1 MTNVDG
7 DHLETEQKYD
17 VEAGFA
23 LPDFGRLA
31 GPGGR
36 RAEPKRY
43 YLSATYFDTEN
54 LDLHRSRITLRR
66 RVGGSD
72 EGWHLKLPVRKDTRQ
87 ELHAPLDEGGAGSV
101 PARLTAQVEDITAG
115 QRLRPIAILDTE
127 RTVVTVPGPTGEA
140 MLEIADDRV
149 TATRLGDPD
158 DEPVRWRE
166 IEVEIISEA
175 PEAAGLLA
183 EAGQVLRKAGAKP
196 SSSGSKLARLLQS
209 LFIADPDEQ
218 DILMACAE
226 NLGGESSRRGHT
238 KHRFD
243 HEVRMA
249 SCQVGRLSPI
259 EVFGGFYGSC
269 GPGDDNER
277 A

>member
-1 MTNVDG
+1 VTNVYG

-17 VEAGFA
+17 AEAGFT

-54 LDLHRSRITLRR
+54 LDLHRHRITLRR
-66 RVGGSD
+66 RVGGTD
-72 EGWHLKLPVRKDTRQ
+72 EGWHLKLPVSKDTRQ
-87 ELHAPLDEGGAGSV
+87 ELHAPLDEGGTGSI
-101 PARLTAQVEDITAG
+101 PARLTAQVEDIAAG
-115 QRLRPIAILDTE
+115 HRLRPIAILDTE

-149 TATRLGDPD
+149 TATRFGEPD
-158 DEPVRWRE
+158 EEPVTWRE
-166 IEVEIISEA
+166 IEVEVISPA
-175 PEAAGLLA
+175 PEAVGLLA

-209 LFIADPDEQ
+209 LFIRNPDQQ
-218 DILMACAE
+218 DTLMACAE
-226 NLGGESSRRGHT
+226 S
-238 KHRFD
+238 
-243 HEVRMA
+243 
-249 SCQVGRLSPI
+249 
-259 EVFGGFYGSC
+259 
-269 GPGDDNER
+269 
-277 A
+277 